1 MMTALNYLLAIEKQT
16 IKLPREYR
24 LKQELIHKP
33 VLGVMSVEPS
43 TSVKS
48 GINFDNDFI
57 DTSTSIDE
65 QEFRT
70 HHKEHLESDIQVS
83 VKDEEMEEESIDTP
97 LKCTICKKL
106 FVQMQDFKN
115 HVWAHTEEKICPM
128 NYEECGFEYKSLP
141 QHSYLGRDQEIR
153 EKKPRIS
160 RIAALFGATLN
171 EAMEEKSETD

>member
-1 MMTALNYLLAIEKQT
+1 MMTALNYILAIEKQT

-24 LKQELIHKP
+24 RKQELNDKP

-70 HHKEHLESDIQVS
+70 HHKDHLESDIQVS
-83 VKDEEMEEESIDTP
+83 VKDEEMKEESMNAP
-97 LKCTICKKL
+97 RKCPICEKV
-106 FVQMQDFKN
+106 FVQFEDFRN
-115 HVWAHTEEKICPM
+115 HVWPLHLEETGFQYTKSIPQQPM
-128 NYEECGFEYKSLP
+128 F
-141 QHSYLGRDQEIR
+141 QGRDLRQQ
-153 EKKPRIS
+153 KPRIS
-160 RIAALFGATLN
+160 RIRALFGATPN
-171 EAMEEKSETD
+171 EAME